1 MVSKERPHSEI
12 GKIEV
17 RNRMFDEY
25 QRNPRC
31 ASIKMKLQR
40 SRTRRALHQ
49 AIRKVKDDWIIM
61 QTDRVNDGVCGATGS
76 KVAWD
81 AVKTLKRGL
90 ELKRR
95 PAPIRMKFVDGSSA
109 STAEDNA
116 EVFAR
121 HFDGLYG
128 CRAVYDDSAYFY
140 LFQKGHMLKGLG
152 APPRT
157 LKYP

>member
-1 MVSKERPHSEI
+1 
-12 GKIEV
+12 
-17 RNRMFDEY
+17 MFDEY

-40 SRTRRALHQ
+40 SRRALQQ
-49 AIRKVKDDWIIM
+49 AVRKAKDDWIIM

-76 KVAWD
+76 KAAWD
-81 AVKTLKRGL
+81 AVNALKRGL

-121 HFDGLYG
+121 HFDG
-128 CRAVYDDSAYFY
+128 VYMVAERD
-140 LFQKGHMLKGLG
+140 L
-152 APPRT
+152 
-157 LKYP
+157 